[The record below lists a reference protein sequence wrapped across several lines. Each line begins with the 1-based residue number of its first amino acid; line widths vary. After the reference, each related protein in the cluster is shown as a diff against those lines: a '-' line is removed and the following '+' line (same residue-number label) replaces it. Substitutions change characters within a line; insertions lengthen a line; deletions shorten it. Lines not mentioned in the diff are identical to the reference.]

1 MKKAQIILLLLFANI
16 FGVVYGQNKKNVLI
30 FLVDDLRDE
39 LNCYGSRHVKS
50 PNIDAL
56 AADGVRFNNA
66 YAQQGI
72 CAPSRMSILTG
83 LRPESIGIYDI
94 FTPLRKVHKEVVTM
108 PQLFRENGYKTVGI
122 GKVFH
127 HGRDDRSQWT
137 TYIGKE
143 PNTYTNPENEGKK
156 AAFEIGVRT
165 IKNRKGQDIEVSAT
179 DETYKDGR
187 VANAAIEALRDLKK
201 DPFLMVLGLSKPHLP
216 FNAPKKYWDLYDR
229 NKIKVPSRDRPNK
242 MYFQSLTNWG
252 ELRGYDDIPSS
263 GDLDDEL
270 TKTLIQGYYASI
282 SYIDAQV
289 GKVMRKLDELR
300 LRENTMVIFMSDHG
314 YKIGEYGSWCKHSNM
329 EIDVKVPLII
339 SRETS
344 YKKRKRNKISNA
356 LVENTDIFP
365 TIIELCGLVSPKI
378 DGKSLMNLIDNP
390 YSKGDE
396 AAYNLYPKGK
406 RIGVS
411 VTDGRWRY
419 TEWRID
425 ETQEIK
431 GRELYDHS
439 YSMVADS
446 NLAGDKNFQKEQE
459 RMAQLLYKR
468 FPTDIKPFNEK
479 RVIGDNHGTEIIKV
493 FESSITA
500 PLDNSSFELGKSI
513 VLRANATAVKGTI
526 IKKVLFRINGKFHEL
541 DRESP
546 YEVTWK
552 PRKVGSYT
560 IDVMAINSD
569 YEKTISS
576 NVTVTINKSEG
587 KKVEELLHG
596 ETSISIY
603 PNPARNTFTIATKGF
618 KKATILITDVL
629 GNRVYSKSTDAKT
642 VEVATKA
649 KFAVGL
655 YFIKI
660 IDQDGKIYN
669 DRVLIK

>member
-500 PLDNSSFELGKSI
+500 PQDNSSFELGKSI

-541 DRESP
+541 DRESL

-560 IDVMAINSD
+560 IDVMAMNSD

-576 NVTVTINKSEG
+576 SVTVTINKSEG

-629 GNRVYSKSTDAKT
+629 GNRVYSKSTDAKM

-669 DRVLIK
+669 DRILIK

>member
-500 PLDNSSFELGKSI
+500 PQDNSSFELGKSI

-541 DRESP
+541 DRESL

-560 IDVMAINSD
+560 IDVMAMNSD

-576 NVTVTINKSEG
+576 SVTVTINKSEG

-629 GNRVYSKSTDAKT
+629 GNRVYSKSTDAKM